1 MLGAVTYGR
10 RIHVIIKQPLGRTG
24 FEQQVVMA
32 DVIFRHVPRGKPSL
46 ELGPNTTGIQLRQA
60 F

>member
-1 MLGAVTYGR
+1 VTYGR
-10 RIHVIIKQPLGRTG
+10 RIHVSIKQPLGRTG
-24 FEQQVVMA
+24 FEQQVIMA